1 MIDTDIEP
9 TYCFSDIS
17 DLFIITTLDLNI
29 NELFLILL
37 HISEKFETFIDLCI
51 TRRTIKLFLYF
62 TDTVLRYTP
71 NNCIRCTVNNLFL
84 SNNSEFKTKI

>member
-1 MIDTDIEP
+1 MIDTDLEP

-37 HISEKFETFIDLCI
+37 HISEKFETIIDQCI

-62 TDTVLRYTP
+62 TDTVLRYTL